1 MKTLVMT
8 TIFVMTAVV
17 NAFSANIQQ
26 KFAYNTITNDT
37 QQVET
42 QMVYKVEEGKYLHNH
57 LKYNFK
63 YDANNRILQKE
74 VLKWNEI
81 EQAFER
87 YYCLNYNYS
96 QAGVDLE
103 YALWDNKTGA
113 YSDVKEKA
121 VYLLEGENVNY
132 LSYKWNE
139 AKGDWNLL
147 VENSSADEEVRL
159 LAGK

>member
-17 NAFSANIQQ
+17 NAFGANVQ
-26 KFAYNTITNDT
+26 KSFAYNTVMNGE
-37 QQVET
+37 QVES
-42 QMVYKVEEGKYLHNH
+42 QMVYKVEDGKYLHNH

-63 YDANNRILQKE
+63 YDADNRVIQKE
-74 VLKWNEI
+74 ALKWNEI

-96 QAGVDLE
+96 QTGVDLE
-103 YALWDNKTGA
+103 YALWSSETNT

-121 VYLLEGENVNY
+121 IYLLEGENVNY

-139 AKGDWNLL
+139 AKGSWNLL
-147 VENSSADEEVRL
+147 VEHSSADKETQL
-159 LAGK
+159 LAEK